1 MSEEAETTLK
11 KRRNVAIL
19 SSDDESE
26 DLGLNP
32 IRSAAEIRT
41 TVPNDSTSPDQGSE
55 EEANVVVAS
64 DAMPTDVEGKN
75 DDIANPIAVPAASE
89 VYAVFRGMKE

>member
-26 DLGLNP
+26 DLNLNP
-32 IRSAAEIRT
+32 IRSAADIST
-41 TVPNDSTSPDQGSE
+41 TVPNDSASPDQGSE
-55 EEANVVVAS
+55 EDVNTVAAS

-75 DDIANPIAVPAASE
+75 DAIANPIAVPAASE

>member
-19 SSDDESE
+19 SSDDDSE

-32 IRSAAEIRT
+32 IRSAAEIST
-41 TVPNDSTSPDQGSE
+41 TVPNDSASPDQGSE
-55 EEANVVVAS
+55 EEVNTVAAS
-64 DAMPTDVEGKN
+64 GAIPTDMERRQ
-75 DDIANPIAVPAASE
+75 DETANPIAVPAASE

>member
-32 IRSAAEIRT
+32 IRSAAEIST
-41 TVPNDSTSPDQGSE
+41 TVPDQGSE

>member
-11 KRRNVAIL
+11 KRKNVAIL

-26 DLGLNP
+26 DLNLNP
-32 IRSAAEIRT
+32 IRSAAEIST
-41 TVPNDSTSPDQGSE
+41 TVPNDSASPDQGSE
-55 EEANVVVAS
+55 EEASTVAAS
-64 DAMPTDVEGKN
+64 GAIPTDMEGKN